1 MFSTV
6 QHAGIRVLLPAA
18 ALGFM
23 LSAGEAWAQAR
34 LQATRQNGQCQH
46 NGGQA
51 QLNSQQQLNALRTP
65 LRSSL
70 RQLNTLQQTGQLAS
84 AQLQAVNDLQ
94 NALQNA
100 LQQLSA
106 LQNVSSTPSQLQIL
120 AQQQLRAAPTLGR
133 R

>member
-6 QHAGIRVLLPAA
+6 QHPGIRVLLPAA

-51 QLNSQQQLNALRTP
+51 QLNSQQQLNALRTA

-70 RQLNTLQQTGQLAS
+70 RQLNTSQQTGQLAS
-84 AQLQAVNDLQ
+84 AQLQAVNDLKTAARA
-94 NALQNA
+94 NGIYEDAGERARLQLTNLFHQLG
-100 LQQLSA
+100 LQ
-106 LQNVSSTPSQLQIL
+106 VEFVKDK
-120 AQQQLRAAPTLGR
+120 
-133 R
+133 